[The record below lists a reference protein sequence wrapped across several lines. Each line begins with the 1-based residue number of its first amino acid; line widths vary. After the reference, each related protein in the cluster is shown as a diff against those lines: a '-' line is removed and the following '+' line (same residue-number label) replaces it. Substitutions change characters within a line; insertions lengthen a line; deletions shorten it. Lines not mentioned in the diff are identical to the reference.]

1 MWQSHTFPGTRKTD
15 AEKTNKR
22 SGGLG
27 DRMFEEVGDELSG
40 ERREEEDHVE
50 GAQVQ
55 RGPSLSQSCED

>member
-27 DRMFEEVGDELSG
+27 DRVFEEAGGEMSG
-40 ERREEEDHVE
+40 GRGGGRDHVE
-50 GAQVQ
+50 GLEGQP
-55 RGPSLSQSCED
+55 GPTLS